1 MFVICGNYLI
11 EKKIGPVN
19 DFRGLIQATVGYS
32 ARNRKFSNF
41 VIYGMHLVTE
51 WSLKPSSPG
60 AVFALCC

>member
-11 EKKIGPVN
+11 EKKISPVN

-41 VIYGMHLVTE
+41 VIYGLHLVIE
-51 WSLKPSSPG
+51 GSLKTSSPG
-60 AVFALCC
+60 AVCALCC